1 MSPEIEDYLLHRHKF
16 SYSRYLENRD
26 DEVQECD
33 NLSLKNNQAK
43 KQHLVLKPAVKK
55 YLSNSLT
62 KFLLS
67 IIFLLLSIILI
78 KSNSNIKNFY
88 VEEVLTKQLNFTK
101 FNNLYNKYLGNI
113 LPDYTIPEPTKTV
126 MNTNF
131 SYSNGEDYLNGSKI
145 TTEENYIIPTITSGI
160 IVFLGNKDNLGP
172 TCIIQGVDGVDIWYS
187 NINIEGLNLYD
198 YIDADTALAPVLS
211 NYMYL
216 TIDNN
221 GTFIS
226 YETYKS

>member
-1 MSPEIEDYLLHRHKF
+1 MSPEIIAYLSNKHKPSYTHYF
-16 SYSRYLENRD
+16 SND
-26 DEVQECD
+26 DNNSFQE
-33 NLSLKNNQAK
+33 SSSIEK
-43 KQHLVLKPAVKK
+43 KPSKKSHLKPEIKK
-55 YLSNSLT
+55 YLSNLLT
-62 KFLLS
+62 KLLLS

-78 KSNSNIKNFY
+78 KSNSLIKDFY
-88 VEEVLTKQLNFTK
+88 TEEVLTKQLNFTK

-126 MNTNF
+126 MNTSF
-131 SYSNGEDYLNGSKI
+131 SYLGGSPYLNGTKI
-145 TTEENYIIPTITSGI
+145 TTEENYLIPSITSGI
-160 IVFLGNKDNLGP
+160 IVFLGDKDSLGP

-187 NINIEGLNLYD
+187 NINLDNLNLYD
-198 YIDADTALAPVLS
+198 YVDANTTLGPTLS

-221 GTFIS
+221 GTYIS